1 MIRTEA
7 IHALRDDL
15 RRRIRDDDLLFSF
28 ARSGGPGGQNVNKV
42 NTKVTLWFDVDRCQ
56 GLTHDERDAVRRK
69 LARRI
74 GGDGRLRL
82 VVTRFRTQ
90 GANREAAIEQFFTL
104 LAEAVF
110 RTPTRR
116 ATKKPRSADRV
127 RLQEKRLRAERKSER
142 RDRRHD
148 ES

>member
-1 MIRTEA
+1 MNRTDA

-15 RRRIRDDDLLFSF
+15 RRRIRDDELLFSF

-42 NTKVTLWFDVDRCQ
+42 NTKVTLWFEVDRCQ
-56 GLTHDERDAVRRK
+56 GLTLEERDAVRGK

-90 GANREAAIEQFFTL
+90 GANREAALEQFFNL
-104 LAEAVF
+104 LAEALL
-110 RTPTRR
+110 RAPLRR

-127 RLQEKRLRAERKSER
+127 RLQAKKMRSERKSER

-148 ES
+148 DT